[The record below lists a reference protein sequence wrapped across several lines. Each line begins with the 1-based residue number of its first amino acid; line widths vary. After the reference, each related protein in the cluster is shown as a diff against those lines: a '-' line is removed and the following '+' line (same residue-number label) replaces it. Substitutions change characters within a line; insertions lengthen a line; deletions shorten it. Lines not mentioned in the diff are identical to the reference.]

1 MKRRVGGLET
11 EYGLVCVRADGSRAL
26 EPEAAAREL
35 FRPVVAMG
43 RSSNV
48 FLRNAARLYLDVGS
62 HPEYATAECDDWWE
76 LVAQDRAG
84 DRIFAD
90 LAAQANAC
98 LAEDGQDARIHLL
111 KNNVDSAGNAFGSH
125 ENYLVDRRGEFTRLP
140 RYLLPFLV
148 TRQIITGAGG
158 VVRSAPEDG
167 TASHRAAAATAD
179 GTARE
184 ADGARFVFSR
194 RSDHMWEAVS
204 SATTRTRPIINTR
217 DEPHGDPTRFRRLH
231 VIVGDST
238 MSAVSTHLRFATT
251 DLVLRAIESG
261 RALPELALHDDIAAI
276 RAVSRDLAGTTPIP
290 LADGGTTTAVEVQQR
305 WLDHVSDLAD
315 ESEQQTLQDWQRAI
329 DAVRTGDRSWA
340 AENLDWAIKE
350 RLFAQVAER
359 RGVGLED
366 PAIERLDLAYH
377 DIEPAQGVFHALR
390 RRGLAPQGPAD
401 ERIEAART
409 TAPTTT
415 RAHLRGQVVTAA
427 QEHGV
432 DHVVDWTTLRLTRP
446 GAMPVQVLDPF
457 TTELPAVD
465 ALLEEIRSHGSGS
478 PRSSMP
484 FA

>member
-11 EYGLVCVRADGSRAL
+11 EFGLVCVRADGSRAL
-26 EPEAAAREL
+26 EPEEAAREL

-62 HPEYATAECDDWWE
+62 HPEYATAECDDWWD

-84 DRIFAD
+84 ERIFAE
-90 LAAQANAC
+90 LTAQADER
-98 LAEDGQDARIHLL
+98 LAEAGQDARIHLL

-148 TRQIITGAGG
+148 TRQIVTGAGG
-158 VVRSAPEDG
+158 VAPAVPG
-167 TASHRAAAATAD
+167 
-179 GTARE
+179 E
-184 ADGARFVFSR
+184 AGEGAGAQFVFSR

-217 DEPHGDPTRFRRLH
+217 DEPHGDANLYRRLH

-238 MSAVSTHLRFATT
+238 MSEVSTHLRFATT

-261 RALPELALHDDIAAI
+261 RALPELGLADDIAAI
-276 RAVSRDLAGTTPIP
+276 RAVARDLTGAAPLPTAG
-290 LADGGTTTAVEVQQR
+290 GGTTTALEVQQR
-305 WLDHVSDLAD
+305 WLDHVADLAEGEETEVL
-315 ESEQQTLQDWQRAI
+315 ESWQKAL
-329 DAVRTGDRSWA
+329 DAVRTGDRTWA
-340 AENLDWAIKE
+340 AQNLDWAIKE
-350 RLFAQVAER
+350 RLFTQVREH
-359 RGVGLED
+359 RGIDLED

-377 DIEPAQGVFHALR
+377 DIDPARGVFFALQ
-390 RRGLAPQGPAD
+390 RRGLAPAILPE
-401 ERIEAART
+401 ERIERART
-409 TAPTTT
+409 IAPTST

-432 DHVVDWTTLRLTRP
+432 DHVVDWTTLRLTRR
-446 GAMPVQVLDPF
+446 GAMPVQVMDPF
-457 TTELPAVD
+457 ATELPAVD
-465 ALLEEIRSHGSGS
+465 ALLAEIREQDA
-478 PRSSMP
+478 PAEP
-484 FA
+484 PLA

>member
-11 EYGLVCVRADGSRAL
+11 EFGLVCVRADGSRAL

-84 DRIFAD
+84 ERIFAD
-90 LAAQANAC
+90 LTAQANQR

-125 ENYLVDRRGEFTRLP
+125 ENFLVDRRGEFTRLP

-148 TRQIITGAGG
+148 TRQIVTGAGG
-158 VVRSAPEDG
+158 VAPAVPG
-167 TASHRAAAATAD
+167 
-179 GTARE
+179 E
-184 ADGARFVFSR
+184 AGEGAGAQFVFSR

-217 DEPHGDPTRFRRLH
+217 DEPHGDANLYRRLH

-238 MSAVSTHLRFATT
+238 MSEVSTHLRFATT

-261 RALPELALHDDIAAI
+261 RALPELGLADDIAAI
-276 RAVSRDLAGTTPIP
+276 RAVARDLTGAAPLPTAG
-290 LADGGTTTAVEVQQR
+290 GGTTSALEVQQR
-305 WLDHVSDLAD
+305 WLDHVADLAEGEETEVL
-315 ESEQQTLQDWQRAI
+315 ESWQKAL
-329 DAVRTGDRSWA
+329 DAVRTGDRTWA
-340 AENLDWAIKE
+340 AQNLDWAIKE
-350 RLFAQVAER
+350 RLFTQVRER
-359 RGVGLED
+359 RGIDLED

-377 DIEPAQGVFHALR
+377 DIDPARGVFFALQ
-390 RRGLAPQGPAD
+390 RRGLAPAILP
-401 ERIEAART
+401 EVRIERART
-409 TAPTTT
+409 IAPTTT

-432 DHVVDWTTLRLTRP
+432 DHVVDWTTLRLTRR
-446 GAMPVQVLDPF
+446 GAMPVQVMDPF
-457 TTELPAVD
+457 ATELPAVD
-465 ALLEEIRSHGSGS
+465 ALLAEIREQGA
-478 PRSSMP
+478 PAAEP
-484 FA
+484 PLA

>member
-62 HPEYATAECDDWWE
+62 HPEYASAECDDWWE

-90 LAAQANAC
+90 LATQANQRFA
-98 LAEDGQDARIHLL
+98 ADGQDARIHLL

-125 ENYLVDRRGEFTRLP
+125 ENFLVDRRGEFTRLP
-140 RYLLPFLV
+140 KYLLPFLV

-158 VVRSAPEDG
+158 AVRPAGKDGEDAP
-167 TASHRAAAATAD
+167 AQ
-179 GTARE
+179 
-184 ADGARFVFSR
+184 FVFSR

-238 MSAVSTHLRFATT
+238 MSEVSTYLRFATT

-261 RALPELALHDDIAAI
+261 RALPELSLHDDISAI
-276 RAVSRDLAGTTPIP
+276 RAVARDLTGTTPLP
-290 LADGGTTTAVEVQQR
+290 LAAWRHHHRARGPAAVAGPRHRIRRRVR
-305 WLDHVSDLAD
+305 AVGAGDLA
-315 ESEQQTLQDWQRAI
+315 A
-329 DAVRTGDRSWA
+329 GDRRGPHRRPLLGRGEPGLGDQGA
-340 AENLDWAIKE
+340 AVHPD
-350 RLFAQVAER
+350 R
-359 RGVGLED
+359 RA
-366 PAIERLDLAYH
+366 P
-377 DIEPAQGVFHALR
+377 R
-390 RRGLAPQGPAD
+390 R
-401 ERIEAART
+401 
-409 TAPTTT
+409 
-415 RAHLRGQVVTAA
+415 
-427 QEHGV
+427 
-432 DHVVDWTTLRLTRP
+432 
-446 GAMPVQVLDPF
+446 
-457 TTELPAVD
+457 
-465 ALLEEIRSHGSGS
+465 S
-478 PRSSMP
+478 PR
-484 FA
+484 

>member
-11 EYGLVCVRADGSRAL
+11 EFGLVCVRADGSRAL
-26 EPEAAAREL
+26 EPEEAAREL

-84 DRIFAD
+84 EKIFAD
-90 LAAQANAC
+90 LVASADQR
-98 LAEDGQDARIHLL
+98 LAEAGHDARIHLL

-148 TRQIITGAGG
+148 TRQIVTGAGG
-158 VVRSAPEDG
+158 VVPAPEG
-167 TASHRAAAATAD
+167 QE
-179 GTARE
+179 G
-184 ADGARFVFSR
+184 GRFVFSR

-238 MSAVSTHLRFATT
+238 MSEVSTHLRFATT

-261 RALPELALHDDIAAI
+261 RALPELTLADDIAAI
-276 RAVSRDLAGTTPIP
+276 RAVARDLSGTAP
-290 LADGGTTTAVEVQQR
+290 LPLEGGGTTTALEVQQR
-305 WLDHVSDLAD
+305 WLDHVADLAD
-315 ESEQQTLQDWQRAI
+315 ETEQEVLETWQKAL

-340 AENLDWAIKE
+340 STHLDWAIKE
-350 RLFAQVAER
+350 RLFAQVTER
-359 RGVGLED
+359 KGIDLAD

-377 DIEPAQGVFHALR
+377 DIAPQRGVFFALQ
-390 RRGLAPQGPAD
+390 RRGLSPSILPDA
-401 ERIEAART
+401 RIEAART
-409 TAPTTT
+409 VAPTTT

-427 QEHGV
+427 QEHRV
-432 DHVVDWTTLRLTRP
+432 DHVVDWTTLRLTRQ

-457 TTELPAVD
+457 TTQLDAVD
-465 ALLEEIRSHGSGS
+465 ALLEEIRAQGS
-478 PRSSMP
+478 PATPPP

>member
-11 EYGLVCVRADGSRAL
+11 EFGLVCVRADGSRAL
-26 EPEAAAREL
+26 EPEEAAREL

-62 HPEYATAECDDWWE
+62 HPEYATAECDDWWD

-84 DRIFAD
+84 ERIFAE
-90 LAAQANAC
+90 LTAQADAR
-98 LAEDGQDARIHLL
+98 LAEAGQDARIHLL

-148 TRQIITGAGG
+148 TRQIVTGAGG
-158 VVRSAPEDG
+158 VAPAVPGEAG
-167 TASHRAAAATAD
+167 EAA
-179 GTARE
+179 
-184 ADGARFVFSR
+184 GAQFVFSR

-217 DEPHGDPTRFRRLH
+217 DEPHGDANLYRRLH

-238 MSAVSTHLRFATT
+238 MSEVSTHLRFATT

-261 RALPELALHDDIAAI
+261 RALPELGLADDIAAI
-276 RAVSRDLAGTTPIP
+276 RAVARDLTGAAPLPTAG
-290 LADGGTTTAVEVQQR
+290 GGTTSALEVQQR
-305 WLDHVSDLAD
+305 WLDHVADLAEGEETEVL
-315 ESEQQTLQDWQRAI
+315 ESWQKAL
-329 DAVRTGDRSWA
+329 DAVRTGDRTWA
-340 AENLDWAIKE
+340 AQNLDWAIKE
-350 RLFAQVAER
+350 RLFTQVRER
-359 RGVGLED
+359 RGIDLED

-377 DIEPAQGVFHALR
+377 DIDPARGVFFALQ
-390 RRGLAPQGPAD
+390 RRGLAPAILPE
-401 ERIEAART
+401 ERIERART
-409 TAPTTT
+409 VAPTTT

-432 DHVVDWTTLRLTRP
+432 DHVVDWTTLRLTRR
-446 GAMPVQVLDPF
+446 GAMPVQVMDPF
-457 TTELPAVD
+457 ATELPAVD
-465 ALLEEIRSHGSGS
+465 ALLAEIREQDA
-478 PRSSMP
+478 PAEP
-484 FA
+484 PLA

>member
-11 EYGLVCVRADGSRAL
+11 EFGLVCVRADGSRAL
-26 EPEAAAREL
+26 EPEEAAREL

-62 HPEYATAECDDWWE
+62 HPEYATAECDDWWD

-84 DRIFAD
+84 ERIFAE
-90 LAAQANAC
+90 LTAQADAR
-98 LAEDGQDARIHLL
+98 LAEAGQDARIHLL

-148 TRQIITGAGG
+148 TRQIVTGAGG
-158 VVRSAPEDG
+158 VAPAVPG
-167 TASHRAAAATAD
+167 
-179 GTARE
+179 E
-184 ADGARFVFSR
+184 AGEGAGAQFVFSR

-217 DEPHGDPTRFRRLH
+217 DEPHGDANLYRRLH

-238 MSAVSTHLRFATT
+238 MSEVSTHLRFATT

-261 RALPELALHDDIAAI
+261 RALPELGLADDIAAI
-276 RAVSRDLAGTTPIP
+276 RSVARDLTGAAPLPTAG
-290 LADGGTTTAVEVQQR
+290 GGTTTALEVQQR
-305 WLDHVSDLAD
+305 WLDHVADLA
-315 ESEQQTLQDWQRAI
+315 EGEETEVLEAWQKAL
-329 DAVRTGDRSWA
+329 DAVRTGDRTWA
-340 AENLDWAIKE
+340 AQNLDWAIKE
-350 RLFAQVAER
+350 RLFTQVRER
-359 RGVGLED
+359 RGIDLED

-377 DIEPAQGVFHALR
+377 DIDPARGVFFALQ
-390 RRGLAPQGPAD
+390 RRGLAPAILPE
-401 ERIEAART
+401 ERIERART
-409 TAPTTT
+409 VAPTTT

-432 DHVVDWTTLRLTRP
+432 DHVVDWTTLRLTRR
-446 GAMPVQVLDPF
+446 GAMPVQVMDPF
-457 TTELPAVD
+457 ATELPAVD
-465 ALLEEIRSHGSGS
+465 ALLAEIREQGA
-478 PRSSMP
+478 PAAEP
-484 FA
+484 PLA

>member
-11 EYGLVCVRADGSRAL
+11 EFGLVCVRADGSRAL
-26 EPEAAAREL
+26 EPEEAAREL

-62 HPEYATAECDDWWE
+62 HPEYATAECDDWWD

-84 DRIFAD
+84 ERIFAE
-90 LAAQANAC
+90 LTAQADAR
-98 LAEDGQDARIHLL
+98 LAEAGQDARIHLL

-148 TRQIITGAGG
+148 TRQIVTGAGG
-158 VVRSAPEDG
+158 IAPAVPG
-167 TASHRAAAATAD
+167 
-179 GTARE
+179 E
-184 ADGARFVFSR
+184 AGEGAGAQFVFSR

-217 DEPHGDPTRFRRLH
+217 DEPHGDANLYRRLH

-238 MSAVSTHLRFATT
+238 MSEVSTHLRFATT

-261 RALPELALHDDIAAI
+261 RALPELGLADDIAAI
-276 RAVSRDLAGTTPIP
+276 RAVARDLTGAAPLPTAG
-290 LADGGTTTAVEVQQR
+290 GGTTTALEVQQR
-305 WLDHVSDLAD
+305 WLDHVADLAEGEETEVL
-315 ESEQQTLQDWQRAI
+315 ESWQKAL
-329 DAVRTGDRSWA
+329 DAVRTGDRTWA
-340 AENLDWAIKE
+340 AQNLDWAIKE
-350 RLFAQVAER
+350 RLFTQVRER
-359 RGVGLED
+359 RGIDLED

-377 DIEPAQGVFHALR
+377 DIDPARGVFFALQ
-390 RRGLAPQGPAD
+390 RRGLAPAILPE
-401 ERIEAART
+401 ERIERART
-409 TAPTTT
+409 VAPTTT

-432 DHVVDWTTLRLTRP
+432 DHVVDWTTLRLTRR
-446 GAMPVQVLDPF
+446 GAMPVQVMDPF
-457 TTELPAVD
+457 ATELPAVD
-465 ALLEEIRSHGSGS
+465 ALLAEIREQDA
-478 PRSSMP
+478 PAEP
-484 FA
+484 PLA

>member
-11 EYGLVCVRADGSRAL
+11 EFGLVCVRADGSRAL
-26 EPEAAAREL
+26 EPEEAAREL

-62 HPEYATAECDDWWE
+62 HPEYATAECDDWWD

-84 DRIFAD
+84 ERIFAD
-90 LAAQANAC
+90 LTAQADAR
-98 LAEDGQDARIHLL
+98 LAEAGQDARIHLL

-148 TRQIITGAGG
+148 TRQIVTGAGG
-158 VVRSAPEDG
+158 VAPAVPG
-167 TASHRAAAATAD
+167 
-179 GTARE
+179 E
-184 ADGARFVFSR
+184 AGEGAGAQFVFSR

-217 DEPHGDPTRFRRLH
+217 DEPHGDANLYRRLH

-238 MSAVSTHLRFATT
+238 MSEVSTHLRFATT

-261 RALPELALHDDIAAI
+261 RALPELGLADDIAAI
-276 RAVSRDLAGTTPIP
+276 RAVARDLTGAAPLPTAG
-290 LADGGTTTAVEVQQR
+290 GGTTTALEVQQR
-305 WLDHVSDLAD
+305 WLDHVADLA
-315 ESEQQTLQDWQRAI
+315 EGEETEVLEAWQKAL
-329 DAVRTGDRSWA
+329 DAVRTGDRTWA
-340 AENLDWAIKE
+340 AQNLDWAIKE
-350 RLFAQVAER
+350 RLFTQVRER
-359 RGVGLED
+359 RGIDLED

-377 DIEPAQGVFHALR
+377 DIDPARGVFFALQ
-390 RRGLAPQGPAD
+390 RRGLAPAILP
-401 ERIEAART
+401 EVRIERART
-409 TAPTTT
+409 IAPTST

-432 DHVVDWTTLRLTRP
+432 DHVVDWTTLRLTRR
-446 GAMPVQVLDPF
+446 GAMPVQVMDPF
-457 TTELPAVD
+457 ATELPAVD
-465 ALLEEIRSHGSGS
+465 ALLAEIREQGA
-478 PRSSMP
+478 PAAEP
-484 FA
+484 PLA

>member
-11 EYGLVCVRADGSRAL
+11 EFGLVCVRADGSRAL
-26 EPEAAAREL
+26 EPEEAAREL

-62 HPEYATAECDDWWE
+62 HPEYATAECDDWWD

-84 DRIFAD
+84 ERIFAE
-90 LAAQANAC
+90 LTAQADAR
-98 LAEDGQDARIHLL
+98 LAEAGQDARIHLL

-148 TRQIITGAGG
+148 TRQIVTGAGG
-158 VVRSAPEDG
+158 VAPAVPG
-167 TASHRAAAATAD
+167 
-179 GTARE
+179 E
-184 ADGARFVFSR
+184 AGEGAGAQFVFSR

-217 DEPHGDPTRFRRLH
+217 DEPHGDANLYRRLH

-238 MSAVSTHLRFATT
+238 MSEVSTHLRFATT

-261 RALPELALHDDIAAI
+261 RALPELGLADDIAAI
-276 RAVSRDLAGTTPIP
+276 RAVARDLTGAAPLPTAG
-290 LADGGTTTAVEVQQR
+290 GGTTTALEVQQR
-305 WLDHVSDLAD
+305 WLDHVADLAEGEETEVL
-315 ESEQQTLQDWQRAI
+315 ESWQKAL
-329 DAVRTGDRSWA
+329 DAVRTGDRTWA
-340 AENLDWAIKE
+340 AQNLDWAIKE
-350 RLFAQVAER
+350 RLFTQVRER
-359 RGVGLED
+359 RGIDLED

-377 DIEPAQGVFHALR
+377 DIDPARGVFFALQ
-390 RRGLAPQGPAD
+390 RRGLAPAILPE
-401 ERIEAART
+401 ERIERART
-409 TAPTTT
+409 VAPTTT

-432 DHVVDWTTLRLTRP
+432 DHVVDWTTLRLTRR

-457 TTELPAVD
+457 ATELPAVD
-465 ALLEEIRSHGSGS
+465 ALLAEIREQDA
-478 PRSSMP
+478 PAEP
-484 FA
+484 PLA

>member
-11 EYGLVCVRADGSRAL
+11 EFGLVCVRADGSRAL
-26 EPEAAAREL
+26 EPEEAAREL

-62 HPEYATAECDDWWE
+62 HPEYATAECDDWWD

-84 DRIFAD
+84 ERIFAE
-90 LAAQANAC
+90 LTAQADAR

-148 TRQIITGAGG
+148 TRQIVTGAGG
-158 VVRSAPEDG
+158 ITPAVPG
-167 TASHRAAAATAD
+167 
-179 GTARE
+179 E
-184 ADGARFVFSR
+184 AGEGAGAQLVFSR

-217 DEPHGDPTRFRRLH
+217 DEPHGDANLYRRLH

-238 MSAVSTHLRFATT
+238 MSEVSTHLRFATT

-261 RALPELALHDDIAAI
+261 RALPELGLADDISAI
-276 RAVSRDLAGTTPIP
+276 RAVARDLTGAAPLPTAG
-290 LADGGTTTAVEVQQR
+290 GGTTTALEVQQR
-305 WLDHVSDLAD
+305 WLDHVADLAEGEETEVL
-315 ESEQQTLQDWQRAI
+315 ESWQKAL
-329 DAVRTGDRSWA
+329 DAVRTGDRTWA
-340 AENLDWAIKE
+340 EQNLDWAIKE
-350 RLFAQVAER
+350 RLFTQVRER
-359 RGVGLED
+359 RGIDLED

-377 DIEPAQGVFHALR
+377 DIDPARGVFFALQ
-390 RRGLAPQGPAD
+390 RRGLAPAILPE
-401 ERIEAART
+401 ERIERART
-409 TAPTTT
+409 VAPTTT

-432 DHVVDWTTLRLTRP
+432 DHVVDWTTLRLTRR
-446 GAMPVQVLDPF
+446 GAMPVQVMDPF
-457 TTELPAVD
+457 ATELPAVD
-465 ALLEEIRSHGSGS
+465 ALLAEIREQGA
-478 PRSSMP
+478 PAAEP
-484 FA
+484 PLA

>member
-84 DRIFAD
+84 DRIFAE
-90 LAAQANAC
+90 LAARADER
-98 LAEDGQDARIHLL
+98 LAADGQDARIHLL

-125 ENYLVDRRGEFTRLP
+125 ENFLVDRRGEFTRLP

-148 TRQIITGAGG
+148 TRQIVTGAGG
-158 VVRSAPEDG
+158 VVRPAADG
-167 TASHRAAAATAD
+167 TGPGGGGTADGAAAAAQ
-179 GTARE
+179 
-184 ADGARFVFSR
+184 FVFSR

-238 MSAVSTHLRFATT
+238 MSEVSTHLRFATT

-261 RALPELALHDDIAAI
+261 RALPELSLHDDIAAI
-276 RAVSRDLAGTTPIP
+276 RTVARDLTGTAPLP
-290 LADGGTTTAVEVQQR
+290 LAGGGTTTALEIQQR
-305 WLDHVSDLAD
+305 WLDHVTGFAD
-315 ESEQQTLQDWQRAI
+315 ETEQEVLHTWQRAL

-340 AENLDWAIKE
+340 ATHLDWAIKE
-350 RLFAQVAER
+350 RLFGQVAER
-359 RGVGLED
+359 RGVDLGD

-377 DIEPAQGVFHALR
+377 DIDPAHGIFPALQ
-390 RRGLAPQGPAD
+390 RRGLAPQVLD
-401 ERIEAART
+401 EARIEAART

-415 RAHLRGQVVTAA
+415 RAHLRGKVVTTA

-465 ALLEEIRSHGSGS
+465 AMLDEIRAQGTSAAA
-478 PRSSMP
+478 PPP

>member
-90 LAAQANAC
+90 LAARANERFA
-98 LAEDGQDARIHLL
+98 ADGQDARIHLL

-125 ENYLVDRRGEFTRLP
+125 ENFLVDRRGEFTRLP

-148 TRQIITGAGG
+148 TRQIVTGAGG
-158 VVRSAPEDG
+158 VVRSEPQDA
-167 TASHRAAAATAD
+167 TSAHRAAAGAD
-179 GTARE
+179 APGP
-184 ADGARFVFSR
+184 ARFVFSR

-238 MSAVSTHLRFATT
+238 MSEVSTHLRFATT

-276 RAVSRDLAGTTPIP
+276 RAVARDLTGTAP
-290 LADGGTTTAVEVQQR
+290 LPTERGGTTTALEIQQR
-305 WLDHVSDLAD
+305 WLDHVAEFAD
-315 ESEQQTLQDWQRAI
+315 TSEQEVLETWQRAL

-350 RLFAQVAER
+350 RLFHQVAER
-359 RGVGLED
+359 RGIDLGD

-377 DIEPAQGVFHALR
+377 DIDPAHSVFHALQ
-390 RRGLAPQGPAD
+390 RRGLAPQVLEEA
-401 ERIEAART
+401 RIEAARS
-409 TAPTTT
+409 TAPTST

-457 TTELPAVD
+457 ATEMPAVD
-465 ALLEEIRSHGSGS
+465 ALLEEIRGQGSAVTE
-478 PRSSMP
+478 PPVP

>member
-11 EYGLVCVRADGSRAL
+11 EFGLVCVRADGTRAL

-35 FRPVVAMG
+35 FAPVVAMG

-62 HPEYATAECDDWWE
+62 HPEFATAECDDWWE

-84 DRIFAD
+84 ERILAD
-90 LAAQANAC
+90 LVTSANERLAAS
-98 LAEDGQDARIHLL
+98 GQDARIHLL

-148 TRQIITGAGG
+148 TRQIVTGAGG
-158 VVRSAPEDG
+158 IVLDRAED
-167 TASHRAAAATAD
+167 ASPDTPGR
-179 GTARE
+179 
-184 ADGARFVFSR
+184 ARFVFSR

-238 MSAVSTHLRFATT
+238 MSEVSTHLRFATT

-261 RALPELALHDDIAAI
+261 RALPEIALADDIAAI
-276 RAVSRDLAGTTPIP
+276 RTVSRDLTGRDPLP
-290 LADGGTTTAVEVQQR
+290 LAGGGTTTALEVQQR
-305 WLDHVSDLAD
+305 WLDHVADLAD
-315 ESEQQTLQDWQRAI
+315 ESEQEVLETWQQAL
-329 DAVRTGDRSWA
+329 DAVATGDRSWA
-340 AENLDWAIKE
+340 ALHLDWAIKE
-350 RLFAQVAER
+350 RLVEQVASR

-377 DIEPAQGVFHALR
+377 DIDPGTGLFSRLR
-390 RRGLAPQGPAD
+390 DRGLAPSVLPE
-401 ERIEAART
+401 ERIEEART
-409 TAPTTT
+409 TAPATT

-427 QEHGV
+427 QAAGV
-432 DHVVDWTTLRLTRP
+432 DHVVDWTSFRLTRP

-457 TTELPAVD
+457 TTSHEGVD
-465 ALLEEIRSHGSGS
+465 ALLAEIRALGA
-478 PRSSMP
+478 PSSDAP
-484 FA
+484 PA

>member
-11 EYGLVCVRADGSRAL
+11 EFGLVCVRADGSRAL
-26 EPEAAAREL
+26 EPEEAAREL

-48 FLRNAARLYLDVGS
+48 FLGNAARLYLDVGS
-62 HPEYATAECDDWWE
+62 HPEYATAECDDWWD

-84 DRIFAD
+84 ERIFAE
-90 LAAQANAC
+90 LTAQADAR
-98 LAEDGQDARIHLL
+98 LAEAGQDARIHLL

-148 TRQIITGAGG
+148 TRQIVTGAGG
-158 VVRSAPEDG
+158 VAPAVPG
-167 TASHRAAAATAD
+167 
-179 GTARE
+179 E
-184 ADGARFVFSR
+184 AGEGAGAQFVFSR

-217 DEPHGDPTRFRRLH
+217 DEPHGDANLYRRLH

-238 MSAVSTHLRFATT
+238 MSEVSTHLRFATT

-261 RALPELALHDDIAAI
+261 RALPELGLADDIAAI
-276 RAVSRDLAGTTPIP
+276 RAVARDLTGAAPLPTAG
-290 LADGGTTTAVEVQQR
+290 GGTTTALEVQQR
-305 WLDHVSDLAD
+305 WLDHVADLA
-315 ESEQQTLQDWQRAI
+315 EGEETEVLENWQKAL
-329 DAVRTGDRSWA
+329 DAVRTGDRTWA
-340 AENLDWAIKE
+340 AQNLDWAIKE
-350 RLFAQVAER
+350 RLFTQVRER
-359 RGVGLED
+359 RGIDLED

-377 DIEPAQGVFHALR
+377 DIDPARGVFFALQ
-390 RRGLAPQGPAD
+390 RRGLAPAILPE
-401 ERIEAART
+401 ERIERART
-409 TAPTTT
+409 VAPTTT

-432 DHVVDWTTLRLTRP
+432 DHVVDWTTLRLTRR

-457 TTELPAVD
+457 ATELPAVD
-465 ALLEEIRSHGSGS
+465 ALLAEIREQDA
-478 PRSSMP
+478 PAEP
-484 FA
+484 PLA

>member
-11 EYGLVCVRADGSRAL
+11 EFGLVCVRADGSRAL
-26 EPEAAAREL
+26 EPEEAAREL

-62 HPEYATAECDDWWE
+62 HPEYATAECDDWWD

-84 DRIFAD
+84 ERIFAE
-90 LAAQANAC
+90 LTAQADAR
-98 LAEDGQDARIHLL
+98 LAEAGQDARIHLL

-148 TRQIITGAGG
+148 TRQIVTGAGG
-158 VVRSAPEDG
+158 VAPAVPG
-167 TASHRAAAATAD
+167 
-179 GTARE
+179 E
-184 ADGARFVFSR
+184 AGEGAGAQFVFSR

-217 DEPHGDPTRFRRLH
+217 DEPHGDANLYRRLH

-238 MSAVSTHLRFATT
+238 MSEVSTHLRFATT

-261 RALPELALHDDIAAI
+261 RALPELGLADDIAAI
-276 RAVSRDLAGTTPIP
+276 RAVARDLTGAAPLPTAG
-290 LADGGTTTAVEVQQR
+290 GGTTTALEVQQR
-305 WLDHVSDLAD
+305 WLDHVADLA
-315 ESEQQTLQDWQRAI
+315 EGEETEVLEAWQKAL
-329 DAVRTGDRSWA
+329 DAVRTGDRTWA
-340 AENLDWAIKE
+340 AQNLDWAIKE
-350 RLFAQVAER
+350 RLFTQVRER
-359 RGVGLED
+359 RGIDLED

-377 DIEPAQGVFHALR
+377 DIDPARGVFFALQ
-390 RRGLAPQGPAD
+390 RRGLAPAILPE
-401 ERIEAART
+401 ERIERART
-409 TAPTTT
+409 VAPTTT

-432 DHVVDWTTLRLTRP
+432 DHVVDWTTLRLTRR
-446 GAMPVQVLDPF
+446 GAMPVQVMDPF
-457 TTELPAVD
+457 ATELPAVD
-465 ALLEEIRSHGSGS
+465 ALLAEIREQGA
-478 PRSSMP
+478 PAAEP
-484 FA
+484 PLA

>member
-11 EYGLVCVRADGSRAL
+11 EFGLVCVRADGSRAL
-26 EPEAAAREL
+26 EPEEAAREL

-62 HPEYATAECDDWWE
+62 HPEYATAECDDWWD

-84 DRIFAD
+84 ERIFAE
-90 LAAQANAC
+90 LTAQADAR
-98 LAEDGQDARIHLL
+98 LAEAGQDARIHLL

-148 TRQIITGAGG
+148 TRQIVTGAGG
-158 VVRSAPEDG
+158 VAPAVPG
-167 TASHRAAAATAD
+167 
-179 GTARE
+179 E
-184 ADGARFVFSR
+184 AGEGAGAQFVFSR

-217 DEPHGDPTRFRRLH
+217 DEPHGDANLYRRLH

-238 MSAVSTHLRFATT
+238 MSEVSTHLRFATT

-261 RALPELALHDDIAAI
+261 RALPELGLADDIAAI
-276 RAVSRDLAGTTPIP
+276 RSVARDLTGAAPLPTAG
-290 LADGGTTTAVEVQQR
+290 GGTTTALEVQQR
-305 WLDHVSDLAD
+305 WLDHVADLA
-315 ESEQQTLQDWQRAI
+315 EGEETEVLEAWQKAL
-329 DAVRTGDRSWA
+329 DAVRTGDRTWA
-340 AENLDWAIKE
+340 AQNLDWAIKE
-350 RLFAQVAER
+350 RLFTQVRER
-359 RGVGLED
+359 RGIDLED

-377 DIEPAQGVFHALR
+377 DIDPARGVFFALQ
-390 RRGLAPQGPAD
+390 RRGLAPAILPE
-401 ERIEAART
+401 ERIERART
-409 TAPTTT
+409 IAPTST

-432 DHVVDWTTLRLTRP
+432 DHVVDWTTLRLTRR
-446 GAMPVQVLDPF
+446 GAMPVQVMDPF
-457 TTELPAVD
+457 ATELPAVD
-465 ALLEEIRSHGSGS
+465 ALLAEIREQGA
-478 PRSSMP
+478 PAAEP
-484 FA
+484 PLA